1 MSSLSPVSTEQ
12 HSRPSSAPETYLA
25 YLRDQDDPMR
35 WVAPRMFD
43 RCAELRRFQRFVDSL
58 EARLG
63 RKLDYELGS
72 GIDEGAFHGE
82 VFFAGA
88 VIRFSNFGRMIAVVH
103 GDVLASRVRLLIDQV
118 ADEQGYVVIPE
129 SLLALPYSGA
139 NGLVSSEETWG
150 SRFFGGL

>member
-1 MSSLSPVSTEQ
+1 MSSLSPVSMEP
-12 HSRPSSAPETYLA
+12 HRSPSSAPDTYLA

-43 RCAELRRFQRFVDSL
+43 RCAELRRFQRFVDGL

-88 VIRFSNFGRMIAVVH
+88 VIRFSNFGRMIAIVS
-103 GDVLASRVRLLIDQV
+103 GEVLSTQVRLLIDQV
-118 ADEQGYVVIPE
+118 ADEQGYIVIPA
-129 SLLALPYSGA
+129 SLLSLPYSGS
-139 NGLVSSEETWG
+139 NGLVSSDETWG
-150 SRFFGGL
+150 SRYFGGI